1 MCPNINL
8 SKMIIWKEN
17 IITQMVQAVGGG
29 ESEHK
34 SLSKAP
40 SVYLP

>member
-17 IITQMVQAVGGG
+17 IITQMVQAVGGRG
-29 ESEHK
+29 VT
-34 SLSKAP
+34 AQ
-40 SVYLP
+40 VIV